1 MASGTFGQAALAAAT
16 NTTIFT
22 VPAGKVA
29 TATVSICN
37 TTANLANIRMA
48 IAAADTPT
56 AAEWIEYD
64 TELLAYNTF
73 ERSGIVMSA
82 GKKLVVR
89 SDTANVAVTAYGFEE

>member
-29 TATVSICN
+29 TATVNFCN
-37 TTANLANIRMA
+37 LSATVSRIRLAISA
-48 IAAADTPT
+48 TDTPT

-64 TELLAYNTF
+64 ADLLSGSVI
-73 ERSGIVMSA
+73 ERSGLVLSA
-82 GKKLVVR
+82 GKKLVAY
-89 SDTANVAVTAYGFEE
+89 SEFANVSVSAFGFEE

>member
-1 MASGTFGQAALAAAT
+1 MASGTFGQAALVAAT

-37 TTANLANIRMA
+37 TTAGIANIRVA

-64 TELLAYNTF
+64 TELLAYSTF

-89 SDTANVAVTAYGFEE
+89 SDVANVAVTAYGFEE